1 MIDFDQ
7 NYLLPRSSLL
17 AVILSPAVR
26 AELTRPG
33 LLMLS
38 GKSLLTWSLES
49 AMQAGSVREIVVVT
63 QDPETARAAARL
75 CRGPKPVRILELE
88 SNLTELQTLNLANA
102 GREQAPL
109 NVAALGVCAP
119 LRESWDIDAAALGF
133 EQRRAQLNPGS
144 PLCMLSASHLLREQA
159 MDSMRWVLRD
169 STFNRRLDSLRAG
182 VAQKVSRFGCQPA
195 EAEGLELVSISSAL
209 TIYSPDALC
218 QARNAEQMAYILPE
232 ERGIE
237 IESLRDLRRAQ
248 AVLGL
253 RNRTSVFA
261 PPLVEVH

>member
-7 NYLLPRSSLL
+7 NYLLPSPSLL
-17 AVILSPAVR
+17 AVILSPPVY

-33 LLMLS
+33 LCMLS

-63 QDPETARAAARL
+63 QDAETARAAARL

-88 SNLTELQTLNLANA
+88 LDLTQLQILNQASE
-102 GREQAPL
+102 GREHAPL
-109 NVAALGVCAP
+109 DVAALGVCAP
-119 LRESWDIDAAALGF
+119 LRESRDLDAAAMIF
-133 EQRRAQLNPGS
+133 EQRRAEQNRPT

-159 MDSMRWVLRD
+159 TESTRWVLRD
-169 STFNRRLDSLRAG
+169 TTFNRRLDGLRASLAYRVG
-182 VAQKVSRFGCQPA
+182 RFGCQPP
-195 EAEGLELVSISSAL
+195 EAEGMELVSINSAL
-209 TIYSPDALC
+209 AIYSPDALESG
-218 QARNAEQMAYILPE
+218 QAVEQMAYILPE

-261 PPLVEVH
+261 PPLVEAQ